1 MEDFS
6 LDLSNIL
13 SDDQLNELNS
23 PQTTGEPLTQKNMEE
38 NKNVIDTE
46 NLTAEDLFGS
56 ESVGKQDNNNK
67 TGTEKKDTT
76 AENNQSTPQNNLY
89 SSIAKAF
96 QTDGIF
102 DFSDEEINKVRTS
115 DDFAEAIE
123 KKIQSQFDERQKRI
137 DAALNNGVEPDKVK
151 IFENNIAILNNIKD
165 EDIEDEGEQGIAL
178 RRNLIIRDY
187 LNRGFSQ
194 EKAVSMAQR
203 SFDSNNDIEDAKEA
217 LQQNKNFFKSEY
229 SKLLDEAETTA
240 AKIREER
247 KKAAENLKKSIL
259 EESKAFGELTVD
271 TKTRQ
276 KIFDTISKPVYKD
289 PNTGTY
295 LTELQKYERDNH
307 NDFMKNLGYL
317 YVVTDGFKTL
327 GNLTNTIKKEVTRK
341 GLKDLENVINTTS
354 RNADGSLKLVT
365 GKDDDSYFSG
375 GWTLDLK

>member
-1 MEDFS
+1 MEDFN

-13 SDDQLNELNS
+13 SDDQLNELNTS
-23 PQTTGEPLTQKNMEE
+23 QTTGEPPTKKTTEE

-46 NLTAEDLFGS
+46 NLTAEDLFSS
-56 ESVGKQDNNNK
+56 ESVGKQDNNNEK
-67 TGTEKKDTT
+67 GTEKKDTT

-102 DFSDEEINKVRTS
+102 DFSDEEINKVQTS

-123 KKIQSQFDERQKRI
+123 RKIQSQFDERQKRI
-137 DAALNNGVEPDKVK
+137 DTALNNGVEPDKIK

-194 EKAVSMAQR
+194 EKAVNMAQR

-229 SKLLDEAETTA
+229 SKVLEEAENAA

-247 KKAAENLKKSIL
+247 KKEAENLKKSIL
-259 EESKAFGELTVD
+259 EETKAFGELTVD

-289 PNTGTY
+289 PDTGDY